1 MKSERVIPIFALSLV
16 QFPGALTPLHI
27 FEPRYRQMLAE
38 VMAGDK
44 TFGVLYRGDSA
55 STGEEPAPPS
65 GSTSALRPVGC
76 LVEVVLHEPMDDG
89 RSNILCQGRERFEV
103 LQELPASPYP
113 QAEVLFWGDALP
125 ETEAEQ
131 RALEGEVAQT
141 LVLIK
146 RLLAVWQ
153 GETST
158 RGEVARHLIDQLSQ
172 PPDDPE
178 NLSLLVASVLDL
190 PLSLLQRWLEQTRT
204 LDRLQEINPRLQR
217 LIAQLEDQHRV
228 ERIAKTNGHAHK
240 SGLSSSK
247 DGSQEGRQD
256 G

>member
-1 MKSERVIPIFALSLV
+1 MNSERVIPIFALSLV

-44 TFGVLYRGDSA
+44 TFGILYRGDSA
-55 STGEEPAPPS
+55 STGEEPATSS
-65 GSTSALRPVGC
+65 GSASAFRPVGC

-89 RSNILCQGRERFEV
+89 RSNILCQGGERFEV
-103 LQELPASPYP
+103 LRELPASPYP
-113 QAEVLFWGDALP
+113 RAEVLFWGDALP
-125 ETEAEQ
+125 ETESEQ
-131 RALEGEVAQT
+131 RALEEEVVQT
-141 LVLIK
+141 LTSIK

-153 GETST
+153 REAST
-158 RGEVARHLIDQLSQ
+158 RGDGADHLMEQLTH
-172 PPDDPE
+172 PPEDPE
-178 NLSLLVASVLDL
+178 NLSLLVASVLDV
-190 PLSLLQRWLEQTRT
+190 PLSLQQRWLEQTRT
-204 LDRLQEINPRLQR
+204 LDRLQEINPRLRR
-217 LIAQLEDQHRV
+217 LIVQLEDQHRV

-240 SGLSSSK
+240 SGSSSSR

>member
-44 TFGVLYRGDSA
+44 TFGILYRGDA
-55 STGEEPAPPS
+55 TSTEEELAPPS
-65 GSTSALRPVGC
+65 GSTSTLRPIGC

-103 LQELPASPYP
+103 LRELPASPYP
-113 QAEVLFWGDALP
+113 RAEVQFWGDALP

-131 RALEGEVAQT
+131 RALEAEVAQT
-141 LVLIK
+141 LALIN

-153 GETST
+153 GEASS
-158 RGEVARHLIDQLSQ
+158 RGDVARHLLDQLAD
-172 PPDDPE
+172 PPEDPE
-178 NLSLLVASVLDL
+178 NLSLLVASVLEL

-204 LDRLQEINPRLQR
+204 LDRLLEINPRLR
-217 LIAQLEDQHRV
+217 HLIAQLEDQHRV
-228 ERIAKTNGHAHK
+228 ERIARTNGHAHK
-240 SGLSSSK
+240 SGLSSR
-247 DGSQEGRQD
+247 QEGGQD

>member
-27 FEPRYRQMLAE
+27 FEPRYREMLAE

-44 TFGVLYRGDSA
+44 TFGILYRGDSA

-65 GSTSALRPVGC
+65 GPASALRPVGC

-103 LQELPASPYP
+103 LRELPASPYP
-113 QAEVLFWGDALP
+113 RAEVLFWGDALP

-141 LVLIK
+141 LALIK

-153 GETST
+153 GEAST
-158 RGEVARHLIDQLSQ
+158 RGDVAQHLIEQLSQ

-178 NLSLLVASVLDL
+178 NLSLLIASLLEV
-190 PLSLLQRWLEQTRT
+190 PLSLQQRWLEQTRT

-240 SGLSSSK
+240 SGPSSK
-247 DGSQEGRQD
+247 NGGKEGRQD
-256 G
+256 D

>member
-44 TFGVLYRGDSA
+44 AFGILYRGDTA
-55 STGEEPAPPS
+55 STGEDPAPPS

-76 LVEVVLHEPMDDG
+76 LVEVVLREPMDDG

-103 LQELPASPYP
+103 LRELPASPYP
-113 QAEVLFWGDALP
+113 RAEVLLWGDTLP
-125 ETEAEQ
+125 ETESEQ
-131 RALEGEVAQT
+131 SALEEEVGQT
-141 LVLIK
+141 LALVK

-153 GETST
+153 GEAST
-158 RGEVARHLIDQLSQ
+158 RGDVAGHLVEQLMH
-172 PPDDPE
+172 PPEDPE
-178 NLSLLVASVLDL
+178 NLSLLVAALLDV
-190 PLSLLQRWLEQTRT
+190 PLSLQQRWLEQTRT
-204 LDRLQEINPRLQR
+204 LDRLQEINPRLR
-217 LIAQLEDQHRV
+217 HFIAQLEDQHRV

-240 SGLSSSK
+240 TGLSSSK